1 MDFLNII
8 LTSGILITVMTY
20 FSWATNK
27 RIDDAKN
34 ETNRKMDDIKNETN
48 RRIDEINKKLDDAK
62 NETNRRLEDT
72 KNETNRR
79 LEDAKNETNRRIEDI
94 NKRMDDTRE
103 AINQRFNDF
112 KESMTG
118 LLESKI
124 RPLQEQVENHIPS
137 AIKQVKEDQDK
148 LKENQKAMQKD
159 IQTILQ
165 LVKNLSQK

>member
-48 RRIDEINKKLDDAK
+48 RKMDDIK

-79 LEDAKNETNRRIEDI
+79 LEDTKNETNRRIEDI

-112 KESMTG
+112 RESMTG

-165 LVKNLSQK
+165 LVKNLSQKP